1 MASGV
6 FPYEPLV
13 CARFWQCQW
22 LRCVRGSEQ
31 CYHQVIPSSFTCR
44 RSFPT
49 PDESGILIYMNDDI
63 QVWSLSQ
70 FMDTNA
76 PRDDIRG
83 VDLSHDAS
91 LLALAT
97 ETGIEIWD
105 ARIGQRR
112 QVIQSR
118 KGDSWHRAVAF
129 SPKGELIVSSSK
141 DGFIVVDVRAGELM
155 PITYS
160 SSPPRGQDVDQWK
173 VERVEISFDSSKL
186 TALRSWY
193 DMESDKM
200 IPYICV
206 WDLPSGTL
214 LHSLECNEPVEVFQ
228 WSSTD
233 QYLLFKPRLRNPRY
247 LNAETF
253 QEEVSE
259 HPGDRFQR
267 PSHLYYDEEKL
278 KIRLNVREGP
288 LFSALPLNLNVREF
302 SLRGDRAC
310 ILSWNRRLLLLD
322 MSGLEAY
329 LDICNLSPPR
339 GRC

>member
-1 MASGV
+1 MDRDAS
-6 FPYEPLV
+6 L
-13 CARFWQCQW
+13 
-22 LRCVRGSEQ
+22 
-31 CYHQVIPSSFTCR
+31 H
-44 RSFPT
+44 
-49 PDESGILIYMNDDI
+49 
-63 QVWSLSQ
+63 
-70 FMDTNA
+70 
-76 PRDDIRG
+76 DDIRG
-83 VDLSHDAS
+83 IDLSHDAS

-118 KGDSWHRAVAF
+118 KDILYYRAVAF

-141 DGFIVVDVRAGELM
+141 DGFILVDVRAGELL
-155 PITYS
+155 PIMCS
-160 SSPPRGQDVDQWK
+160 FSPSRGRNVGQRII
-173 VERVEISFDSSKL
+173 ERVEISFDSSKL
-186 TALRSWY
+186 AALRSWY

-233 QYLLFKPRLRNPRY
+233 QYLLLKPLGGNPRY

-253 QEEVSE
+253 QEEVLE

-267 PSHLYYDEEKL
+267 PNHLYCDRKKL
-278 KIRLNVREGP
+278 KIRLNGREGP
-288 LFSALPLNLNVREF
+288 LFSALPLNPDVIDF
-302 SLRGDRAC
+302 SFRGDRAC
-310 ILSWNRRLLLLD
+310 IRSWNGRFLLLD
-322 MSGLEAY
+322 ISGLEAY
-329 LDICNLSPPR
+329 LQLCNLQFQPFEVSR
-339 GRC
+339 IEVC